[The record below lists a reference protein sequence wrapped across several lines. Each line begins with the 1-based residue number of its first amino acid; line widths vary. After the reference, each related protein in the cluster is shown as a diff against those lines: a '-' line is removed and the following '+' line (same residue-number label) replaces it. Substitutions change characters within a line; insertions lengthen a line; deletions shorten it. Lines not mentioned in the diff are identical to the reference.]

1 MSRAGGDA
9 AAALERAGVETVRR
23 AVELDV
29 ASRFQE
35 SLVCYQEGID
45 LLLQVVKATKDE
57 VKKQHYRQKISEYMT
72 RAEDIKKYIEKEKQ
86 DGKYHKQIK
95 IDENATGFS
104 YEKLFQEYLNE
115 IVTEVWVEDP
125 YIRHVHQLYNFLRF
139 CEMLVKGPCKVKT
152 IHLLT
157 SYDEGNGKAQQISG
171 LEEIKQSLRNHG
183 VTLNVS
189 FSSSIHD
196 REIRFNSGWMIKI
209 GRGLDYF
216 KKPQIE
222 DLKKKNHD
230 VRQYVMQLHDRK
242 EVAES
247 QVDSLT
253 CKNDHLRKELAVIN
267 KLSEQLEKQEELLLN
282 TADKELEEAKIQV
295 ILETEAEKKQGKSPS
310 RLDTFVKTLEEDRD
324 YYKSEA
330 ENLQKVLRNTSS
342 SPKQKHT
349 CGSMSKR
356 FSAIQGASSDPEVL
370 RILRER
376 EEHKSMLEKYERH
389 VAEIQGNIKVLTAER
404 DKIVILYER
413 AQEEISRLRR
423 EVIKCPKTTKSTV
436 TAQAILRH
444 VETERDT
451 ALSDFRRMT
460 TERDSLRE
468 QLKISQETA
477 FNEKAHLEQR
487 IEELET
493 TVQNLDSE
501 RLEQM
506 SKLALMKETA
516 DSLETEMKTLARRA
530 LDSETELSRQK
541 VECVSLGL
549 LKEKT
554 EQSLSE
560 TQQSLAK
567 KKYELQ
573 LTQEKIMLLDEK
585 IDNLSKQSLIQEE
598 EICALKDTITQ
609 LDKEKETLQDCLKEG
624 KKKIATLEES
634 LTIKEKKIS
643 DFKILISELEHSTK
657 KSAEALCICEKD
669 ITSLHQQLEETND
682 ELAQTNKSRESLA
695 QENGRLQEHLSN
707 IKQEN
712 QVLHKKLAK
721 YQNELDDV
729 KLKAQDS
736 NKDIVRL
743 KGVLKSKER
752 ENCEL
757 LENYHKA
764 CEEGESWETKCHQ
777 AEADC
782 SSLRLVLISAESENR
797 RLKERI
803 ESLEIEVEQ
812 NLTTEKAYKSQI
824 STLNKSLLKM
834 EGELQNI
841 QREKVSILADLTSTQ
856 ELCIKLD
863 AGKELLNRQLTSRA
877 EEVERLQNDCESS
890 CSEIELL
897 RKQLT
902 NERASLKNLESL
914 LVSSREK
921 ELQSQIAEQERDSE
935 IQLLKEQLALAEN
948 KLAVQ
953 SWDFTQLRNTT
964 VQLESELDIT
974 KRQLGTERF
983 ERERA
988 VQELRLQN
996 LTTSYQLNSTLRT
1009 SSPERCH
1016 HQSPDWSLD
1025 RSLEGDSSFKD
1036 F

>member
-1 MSRAGGDA
+1 
-9 AAALERAGVETVRR
+9 
-23 AVELDV
+23 
-29 ASRFQE
+29 
-35 SLVCYQEGID
+35 
-45 LLLQVVKATKDE
+45 
-57 VKKQHYRQKISEYMT
+57 
-72 RAEDIKKYIEKEKQ
+72 
-86 DGKYHKQIK
+86 
-95 IDENATGFS
+95 
-104 YEKLFQEYLNE
+104 
-115 IVTEVWVEDP
+115 
-125 YIRHVHQLYNFLRF
+125 
-139 CEMLVKGPCKVKT
+139 
-152 IHLLT
+152 
-157 SYDEGNGKAQQISG
+157 
-171 LEEIKQSLRNHG
+171 
-183 VTLNVS
+183 
-189 FSSSIHD
+189 
-196 REIRFNSGWMIKI
+196 
-209 GRGLDYF
+209 
-216 KKPQIE
+216 
-222 DLKKKNHD
+222 
-230 VRQYVMQLHDRK
+230 MQLHDRK
-242 EVAES
+242 EVSS

-253 CKNDHLRKELAVIN
+253 CKNDRLHKEFIVID
-267 KLSEQLEKQEELLLN
+267 KLSEQLEKEELLLN
-282 TADKELEEAKIQV
+282 TSDKELEEAKIQV
-295 ILETEAEKKQGKSPS
+295 ILEAEAEKKQGKSPS
-310 RLDTFVKTLEEDRD
+310 RLGIFTETLQEDRD
-324 YYKSEA
+324 CYKSEV
-330 ENLQKVLRNTSS
+330 ENLQKILRNASS
-342 SPKQKHT
+342 SPRQRPS

-370 RILRER
+370 KILRER
-376 EEHKSMLEKYERH
+376 EELKSMLEKYERH

-404 DKIVILYER
+404 DKVVILYER

-423 EVIKCPKTTKSTV
+423 EVIKCPKTAKSTV
-436 TAQAILRH
+436 TAQAILRR

-506 SKLALMKETA
+506 SKLALMKETV
-516 DSLETEMKTLARRA
+516 DSLETEMTTLARRA

-541 VECVSLGL
+541 VEYVSLRL
-549 LKEKT
+549 LNEKT

-585 IDNLSKQSLIQEE
+585 IDNFSKQSLIQEE
-598 EICALKDTITQ
+598 EICALKETITQ
-609 LDKEKETLQDCLKEG
+609 LDKEKETLQDCVKEG

-634 LTIKEKKIS
+634 LTIKEKNIS

-669 ITSLHQQLEETND
+669 ITSLHQQLEETSD
-682 ELAQTNKSRESLA
+682 ELAETQKHRESLA

-712 QVLHKKLAK
+712 QVLHKKLAQ
-721 YQNELDDV
+721 YQNELDDM

-743 KGVLKSKER
+743 KGMLKSK
-752 ENCEL
+752 
-757 LENYHKA
+757 H
-764 CEEGESWETKCHQ
+764 
-777 AEADC
+777 
-782 SSLRLVLISAESENR
+782 
-797 RLKERI
+797 
-803 ESLEIEVEQ
+803 
-812 NLTTEKAYKSQI
+812 LTTEKAYKSQI
-824 STLNKSLLKM
+824 STLNKSLVKM
-834 EGELQNI
+834 EGELQNL
-841 QREKVSILADLTSTQ
+841 QREKVSVLADLTSTQ

-863 AGKELLNRQLTSRA
+863 AGKELLNRQLTSSA

-890 CSEIELL
+890 HSEIELL
-897 RKQLT
+897 RKQLA
-902 NERASLKNLESL
+902 NERASMKNLESL

-953 SWDFTQLRNTT
+953 SRDFTQLRNTT

-996 LTTSYQLNSTLRT
+996 LTTSYQLSSTLRT

-1016 HQSPDWSLD
+1016 HQSPEWSLD
-1025 RSLEGDSSFKD
+1025 RSLEGDSLFKD